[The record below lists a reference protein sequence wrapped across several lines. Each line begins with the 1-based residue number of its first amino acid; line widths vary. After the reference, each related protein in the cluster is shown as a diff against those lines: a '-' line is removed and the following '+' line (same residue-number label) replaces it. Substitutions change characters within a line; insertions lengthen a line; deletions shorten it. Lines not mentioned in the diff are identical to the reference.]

1 VHTVPHNPVPIP
13 WRATHARHIPEDA
26 RDVRSTGPFQDRPI
40 DNFQQHLEQIMELT
54 QLTNMINLIMSFAM
68 YAPMFVLFVSV
79 VLLMIYTDRK
89 GL

>member
-1 VHTVPHNPVPIP
+1 
-13 WRATHARHIPEDA
+13 
-26 RDVRSTGPFQDRPI
+26 
-40 DNFQQHLEQIMELT
+40 MELT

-68 YAPMFVLFVSV
+68 YVPMFVLFVSA

>member
-1 VHTVPHNPVPIP
+1 
-13 WRATHARHIPEDA
+13 
-26 RDVRSTGPFQDRPI
+26 
-40 DNFQQHLEQIMELT
+40 
-54 QLTNMINLIMSFAM
+54 MSFAM